1 MTSALRRRE
10 GDAPPQLGM
19 WVKIPAIETI
29 ELIAHAGYDF
39 VVIDLE
45 HGPMTLESCYRAIVV
60 AQGRGLAALVRMP
73 DASGAL
79 TQRVLDM
86 GADGLLIPHVTSRD
100 VAADAVAGML
110 FPPRGTRGLGTTSRA
125 GVWGMEPTTAY
136 LDRAVDRVMRI
147 PQLEDPE
154 AVEVADEICAVEGV
168 NAVLIGLGDLSLS
181 LGVSPGDPS
190 LDGMVD
196 RVMAAAHAHDL
207 PVGTAVRTADAA
219 VTAARRGYD
228 FVVLGN
234 DATVFGDAA
243 AQLVSST
250 RSALA
255 AE

>member
-1 MTSALRRRE
+1 
-10 GDAPPQLGM
+10 M

-45 HGPMTLESCYRAIVV
+45 HGPMSLESCYRAIVV
-60 AQGRGLAALVRMP
+60 GQGRGLTALVRMP
-73 DASGAL
+73 DASGSL

-86 GADGLLIPHVTSRD
+86 GADGLLVPHVTSRD
-100 VAADAVAGML
+100 AAAAAVAGML
-110 FPPRGTRGLGTTSRA
+110 FPPHGARGLGTTSRA
-125 GVWGMEPTTAY
+125 GVWGMEPTKAY

-154 AVEVADEICAVEGV
+154 AIEAAEEICAVDGV

-181 LGVSPGDPS
+181 LGVAPGDAT
-190 LDGMVD
+190 LDPLID
-196 RVMAAAHAHDL
+196 RVLAAAHGHDL
-207 PVGTAVRTADAA
+207 PVGTAVRTSDAA
-219 VTAARRGYD
+219 AAAARRGYD

-243 AQLVSST
+243 TQLVAST
-250 RSALA
+250 HSALGA
-255 AE
+255 D